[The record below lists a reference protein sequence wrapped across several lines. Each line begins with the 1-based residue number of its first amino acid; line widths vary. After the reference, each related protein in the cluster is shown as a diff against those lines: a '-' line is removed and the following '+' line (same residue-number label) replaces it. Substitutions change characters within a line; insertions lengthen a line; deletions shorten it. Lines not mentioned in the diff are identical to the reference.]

1 MGLLFVIPCFILCA
15 VWFMPEVSN
24 PHSFHGQHHTDCWS
38 SQSPRW
44 YLINN
49 RDEEALASLTKL
61 RRGRFTPE
69 QIQKEFQDLKSTVN
83 LVVEEG
89 RFVELFQGS
98 NLRRTLIVI
107 GTNIMLQLTGQNFV
121 SVYGTI
127 FIKSLGTVNPFSMT
141 SINSGINIVVV
152 LLVMYLSDVTGRV

>member
-1 MGLLFVIPCFILCA
+1 M
-15 VWFMPEVSN
+15 
-24 PHSFHGQHHTDCWS
+24 
-38 SQSPRW
+38 
-44 YLINN
+44 
-49 RDEEALASLTKL
+49 
-61 RRGRFTPE
+61 E

-83 LVVEEG
+83 LVVEKG

-107 GTNIMLQLTGQNFV
+107 GTNVMLQLTGQNFV

-127 FIKSLGTVNPFSMT
+127 FIKSLATVNPFSMT

-152 LLVMYLSDVTGRV
+152 LVVMYLSDRTGRV